1 VIPEIIFLND
11 SFTGYVIN
19 VTDTVTFECIATG
32 IPPPA
37 IQWFRG
43 GMLLT
48 PEGMLGNDQ
57 SLVSTGE
64 LNSRLTLGEPSQMM
78 IPTPAG
84 RIYQVERNLTFSTN
98 GSDTD
103 MYTCMASNINA
114 VQPVATQN
122 LTLFV
127 QGRSWDMSWTPF

>member
-1 VIPEIIFLND
+1 VIPEIIFPNE

-19 VTDTVTFECIATG
+19 VTDTVTFECITIG

-48 PEGMLGNDQ
+48 PEGVLGSGQ

-64 LNSRLTLGEPSQMM
+64 LNSRLTLGEPSKMM
-78 IPTPAG
+78 IPTSAG
-84 RIYQVERNLTFSTN
+84 RIYRVERTLTFSTN

-103 MYTCMASNINA
+103 TYTCIASNINA
-114 VQPVATQN
+114 VQPNAAQN
-122 LTLFV
+122 FTLFV
-127 QGRSWDMSWTPF
+127 QGRSWDM